1 MNWLLGGAI
10 VTWMAAAIGS
20 AGEPFL
26 AAASSQHLNQ
36 FSPGTVRSAYIRR
49 PLAGSVD
56 ASMSLVADTAGGGC
70 GTSRIGEITVATL
83 RNAPIVT
90 LLANGS
96 PVTLLLD
103 TGAETTILTPAV
115 AQRIGAQPPRVE
127 FPRQMRGITG
137 SLGTSEVELRSLM
150 AGKVPIPW
158 RRVRVASVNMPSVF
172 SGPLDGLLGADSL
185 SSFDIDLDLP
195 HHRMVFY
202 AKQSCPGAAPAWIEP
217 YARIIARRSFSG
229 HLVFPVRLNGRD
241 VDAFVDTGA
250 QLTVLSTRA
259 ALALGVTETALA
271 RDRPTVTSG
280 AAAGQLSSH
289 AHRFSSLEI
298 VGEIVR
304 NPEIVVA
311 DVKLS
316 DADLVLGI
324 DFLISRRIW
333 LSYGSERIFLSR
345 RA

>member
-1 MNWLLGGAI
+1 MVAVIGA
-10 VTWMAAAIGS
+10 

-26 AAASSQHLNQ
+26 AVESSQHLDQ
-36 FSPGTVRSAYIRR
+36 FSSGTGTVRSAHFRH
-49 PLAGSVD
+49 PLARSVDGSVR
-56 ASMSLVADTAGGGC
+56 LVADAAGGGC
-70 GTSRIGEITVATL
+70 VTSRIGEITVSTL

-103 TGAETTILTPAV
+103 TGAETTILTPAA

-127 FPRQMRGITG
+127 FPRQMHGVTG
-137 SLGTSEVELRSLM
+137 SLGTSEVELRSLT

-202 AKQSCPGAAPAWIEP
+202 AKQSCPGAAPVWTEP
-217 YARIIARRSFSG
+217 YARIAARRSFSG
-229 HLVFPVRLNGRD
+229 HLVFPARLNGRE

-250 QLTVLSTRA
+250 QLTVLST
-259 ALALGVTETALA
+259 
-271 RDRPTVTSG
+271 VTSG
-280 AAAGQLSSH
+280 ATAGQLSSH
-289 AHRFSSLEI
+289 AHQFSSLEI
-298 VGEIVR
+298 GGEIVR

-311 DVKLS
+311 DVKLN

-333 LSYGSERIFLSR
+333 LSYGSEQIFLSR
-345 RA
+345 RG

>member
-1 MNWLLGGAI
+1 MNWLLGGAL
-10 VTWMAAAIGS
+10 VTYMAAAIGS

-36 FSPGTVRSAYIRR
+36 FSSAYIRQ

-137 SLGTSEVELRSLM
+137 SLGTSEVELHSLT
-150 AGKVPIPW
+150 AGKVSIPW

-185 SSFDIDLDLP
+185 STFDIDLDLP

-217 YARIIARRSFSG
+217 YARITVRRSFSG
-229 HLVFPVRLNGRD
+229 HLVFPVQLNGRE

-280 AAAGQLSSH
+280 AGAGQLSSH

-298 VGEIVR
+298 AGEIVR